1 VLYRSKGKQKK
12 ERLMIPSTVCRM
24 NVSVTNQIIA
34 KHSVETLVTVSKLK
48 YFEHIMHRSDSMKK
62 KKIMLGLTNGSGK
75 LRKTVYKMISRN
87 MRNPEDELV
96 QHLNCHTK
104 QSAMDGPDLKGHEKQ
119 EMSEQI
125 RGSKTQYFLPTQS
138 NRITRGHL

>member
-1 VLYRSKGKQKK
+1 
-12 ERLMIPSTVCRM
+12 M

-87 MRNPEDELV
+87 MRNPEDELL
-96 QHLNCHTK
+96 QHFNSHTK
-104 QSAMDGPDLKGHEKQ
+104 QSAMEGYDL
-119 EMSEQI
+119 
-125 RGSKTQYFLPTQS
+125 
-138 NRITRGHL
+138 